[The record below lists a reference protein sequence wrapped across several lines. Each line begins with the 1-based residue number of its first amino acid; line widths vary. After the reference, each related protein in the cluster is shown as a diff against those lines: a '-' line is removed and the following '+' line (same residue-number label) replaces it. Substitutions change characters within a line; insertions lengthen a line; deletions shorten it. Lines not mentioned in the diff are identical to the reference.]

1 MGALAVY
8 RVIIVKYDLLVDS
21 RSNEVVIALLKD
33 KQLIELHK
41 EPHDSSY
48 AVGDIY
54 LGKVKKVVSGLNA
67 CFVDVGHEREGFL
80 HYFDLGPK
88 ILTFQNFVDRN
99 LAKKLNTASLR
110 NFKKQAEIEK
120 SGKIDEV
127 FQSGKQVLVQ
137 VAKEAI
143 STKGPRLTTELT
155 LAGRYMV
162 LVPFSNKV
170 SVSQK
175 IGTQEE
181 KKRLKQLVQSIK
193 PQGFGV
199 IIRTVAEGKMV
210 ADLDADLKN
219 LYRKWQVVYKQM
231 KKGKS
236 PSKVLGEL
244 GRTASLLRDLL
255 NDDFANIYVNDEELH
270 SEIKDYIGTISPAQ
284 EKIVKYYKGKIP
296 LFQKFEIERQIK
308 GAFGKSVTMR
318 KSTYLVIEHTEAM
331 HVIDVNSGKRVSSQ
345 KDQEANA
352 LEVNLIAAEEVA
364 RQLRLRDMGGI
375 IVVDFIDMHNGANRK
390 KLYNT
395 LVDFMKDD
403 KAKHHILPPS
413 KFGLIEITR
422 QRVRPEMNIET
433 QEGCPSCKGTGK
445 VEASILI
452 VDEIEQKLSQVS
464 QKYDNVTL
472 KVHPF
477 VASYLTKGWFQN
489 IRKDWS
495 KKFGC
500 KLKVEQDTTY
510 HMLQYRF
517 LNKERKVIRAL

>member
-1 MGALAVY
+1 M
-8 RVIIVKYDLLVDS
+8 
-21 RSNEVVIALLKD
+21 
-33 KQLIELHK
+33 
-41 EPHDSSY
+41 
-48 AVGDIY
+48 
-54 LGKVKKVVSGLNA
+54 
-67 CFVDVGHEREGFL
+67 
-80 HYFDLGPK
+80 
-88 ILTFQNFVDRN
+88 
-99 LAKKLNTASLR
+99 
-110 NFKKQAEIEK
+110 
-120 SGKIDEV
+120 
-127 FQSGKQVLVQ
+127 
-137 VAKEAI
+137 
-143 STKGPRLTTELT
+143 
-155 LAGRYMV
+155 
-162 LVPFSNKV
+162 
-170 SVSQK
+170 
-175 IGTQEE
+175 
-181 KKRLKQLVQSIK
+181 QSIK

-199 IIRTVAEGKMV
+199 IIRTVAESKMV

-219 LYRKWQVVYKQM
+219 LYRKWQIIYKQM
-231 KKGKS
+231 KKVKA
-236 PSKVLGEL
+236 PAKVLGEL

-270 SEIKDYIGTISPAQ
+270 TEIKDYIGRISPSQ
-284 EKIVKYYKGKIP
+284 EKIVKHYKGKIP

-352 LEVNLIAAEEVA
+352 LEVNMIAAEEVA

-390 KLYNT
+390 KLYDAM
-395 LVDFMKDD
+395 VEFMKDD

-433 QEGCPSCKGTGK
+433 KEGCPSCQGTGK

-452 VDEIEQKLSQVS
+452 IDEIEQKLAQAS
-464 QKYDNVTL
+464 QKYNNIIL
-472 KVHPF
+472 KAHPF
-477 VASYLTKGWFQN
+477 VASYITQGWLKT
-489 IRKDWS
+489 IRRDWS

-500 KLKVEQDTTY
+500 KLTVEQDTTY

-517 LNKERKVIRAL
+517 LNNERKVIRS

>member
-1 MGALAVY
+1 M
-8 RVIIVKYDLLVDS
+8 KFDLLVDS
-21 RSNEVVIALLKD
+21 RPNEVVIALLKD

-41 EPHDSSY
+41 EPRDNSY
-48 AVGDIY
+48 SVGDIY

-67 CFVDVGHEREGFL
+67 CFVDVGYDKDGFL
-80 HYFDLGPK
+80 HYLDLGPK
-88 ILTFQNFVDRN
+88 IRTFQNFVDRN
-99 LAKKLNTASLR
+99 MEKKLNTASLR
-110 NFKKQAEIEK
+110 NFKKQPEIEK
-120 SGKIDEV
+120 SGNINEV
-127 FQSGKQVLVQ
+127 MKGGERILVQ
-137 VAKEAI
+137 VAKEPI

-162 LVPFSNKV
+162 LVPFSEKV

-175 IGTQEE
+175 IESQEE
-181 KKRLKQLVQSIK
+181 RKRLKKLVQSIK
-193 PQGFGV
+193 PAGFGV
-199 IIRTVAEGKMV
+199 IIRTVAESKMV

-219 LYRKWQVVYKQM
+219 LYRKWQIIYKQM
-231 KKGKS
+231 KKVNV
-236 PSKVLGEL
+236 PAKVLGEL

-270 SEIKDYIGTISPAQ
+270 TKIKDYIGRISSSQ
-284 EKIVKYYKGKIP
+284 EKIVKYYKGKTP

-308 GAFGKSVTMR
+308 SAFGKSVTMR

-331 HVIDVNSGKRVSSQ
+331 HVIDVNSGKRVSS
-345 KDQEANA
+345 KNDQEANA
-352 LEVNLIAAEEVA
+352 LEVNMIAAEEVA

-375 IVVDFIDMHNGANRK
+375 IVVDFIDMHNSVNRK
-390 KLYNT
+390 KLYDAM
-395 LVDFMKDD
+395 VEFMKED

-433 QEGCPSCKGTGK
+433 KEGCPSCQGTGK

-452 VDEIEQKLSQVS
+452 IDEIEQKLAQAS
-464 QKYDNVTL
+464 QKYNNIIL
-472 KVHPF
+472 KAHPF
-477 VASYLTKGWFQN
+477 VASYITQGWLKT
-489 IRKDWS
+489 IRRDWS

-500 KLKVEQDTTY
+500 KLSVEQDTTY

-517 LNKERKVIRAL
+517 LNKERKVIRS

>member
-219 LYRKWQVVYKQM
+219 LYRKD
-231 KKGKS
+231 
-236 PSKVLGEL
+236 L
-244 GRTASLLRDLL
+244 SL
-255 NDDFANIYVNDEELH
+255 
-270 SEIKDYIGTISPAQ
+270 
-284 EKIVKYYKGKIP
+284 
-296 LFQKFEIERQIK
+296 
-308 GAFGKSVTMR
+308 
-318 KSTYLVIEHTEAM
+318 
-331 HVIDVNSGKRVSSQ
+331 
-345 KDQEANA
+345 
-352 LEVNLIAAEEVA
+352 
-364 RQLRLRDMGGI
+364 
-375 IVVDFIDMHNGANRK
+375 
-390 KLYNT
+390 
-395 LVDFMKDD
+395 
-403 KAKHHILPPS
+403 
-413 KFGLIEITR
+413 
-422 QRVRPEMNIET
+422 
-433 QEGCPSCKGTGK
+433 
-445 VEASILI
+445 
-452 VDEIEQKLSQVS
+452 
-464 QKYDNVTL
+464 
-472 KVHPF
+472 
-477 VASYLTKGWFQN
+477 
-489 IRKDWS
+489 
-495 KKFGC
+495 
-500 KLKVEQDTTY
+500 
-510 HMLQYRF
+510 
-517 LNKERKVIRAL
+517 

>member
-1 MGALAVY
+1 
-8 RVIIVKYDLLVDS
+8 VKFELLVDS
-21 RSNEVVIALLKD
+21 RPDEVVIALLKD

-41 EPHDSSY
+41 ESHNSSFS
-48 AVGDIY
+48 VGDIY
-54 LGKVKKVVSGLNA
+54 LGKIKKVVPGLNA
-67 CFVDVGHEREGFL
+67 SFVDVGHERDGFL
-80 HYFDLGPK
+80 HYLDLGPK
-88 ILTFQNFVDRN
+88 IKTYQNFLERN
-99 LAKKLNTASLR
+99 LGGKLSTASLR
-110 NFKKQAEIEK
+110 NFKRQPEIEK
-120 SGKIDEV
+120 SGKIDDV
-127 FQSGKQVLVQ
+127 MQGGNKVLVQ
-137 VAKEAI
+137 VAKEPI

-162 LVPFSNKV
+162 LVPFSDKV

-175 IGTQEE
+175 IDSQEE
-181 KKRLKQLVQSIK
+181 RKRLKRLVQSIK

-210 ADLDADLKN
+210 AELDADLKN
-219 LYRKWQVVYKQM
+219 LYRKWQVIFKQM
-231 KKGKS
+231 KKSKVPG
-236 PSKVLGEL
+236 KVLGEL

-255 NDDFANIYVNDEELH
+255 NDDFVNIYVNDEELH
-270 SEIKDYIGTISPAQ
+270 AEIKDYIGRISPDQ
-284 EKIVKYYKGKIP
+284 EGIVKQYKGKLP

-308 GAFGKSVTMR
+308 GAFGKSVTMS

-331 HVIDVNSGKRVSSQ
+331 HVIDVNSGKRVNSK
-345 KDQEANA
+345 KDQETNA

-375 IVVDFIDMHNGANRK
+375 IVVDFIDLYNGANRK
-390 KLYNT
+390 KLYDAM
-395 LVDFMKDD
+395 VEFMKDD

-452 VDEIEQKLSQVS
+452 VDEIEQKLAALSDKSNNIV
-464 QKYDNVTL
+464 L
-472 KVHPF
+472 KAHPF
-477 VASYLTKGWFQN
+477 VASYLNQGWFSSV
-489 IRKDWS
+489 RKNWS

-500 KLKVEQDTTY
+500 KLTVEQDTTY

-517 LNKERKVIRAL
+517 LTSDRKVLIP

>member
-120 SGKIDEV
+120 SGNIDEV

-181 KKRLKQLVQSIK
+181 KS
-193 PQGFGV
+193 
-199 IIRTVAEGKMV
+199 
-210 ADLDADLKN
+210 D
-219 LYRKWQVVYKQM
+219 
-231 KKGKS
+231 
-236 PSKVLGEL
+236 
-244 GRTASLLRDLL
+244 
-255 NDDFANIYVNDEELH
+255 
-270 SEIKDYIGTISPAQ
+270 
-284 EKIVKYYKGKIP
+284 
-296 LFQKFEIERQIK
+296 
-308 GAFGKSVTMR
+308 
-318 KSTYLVIEHTEAM
+318 
-331 HVIDVNSGKRVSSQ
+331 
-345 KDQEANA
+345 
-352 LEVNLIAAEEVA
+352 
-364 RQLRLRDMGGI
+364 
-375 IVVDFIDMHNGANRK
+375 
-390 KLYNT
+390 
-395 LVDFMKDD
+395 
-403 KAKHHILPPS
+403 
-413 KFGLIEITR
+413 
-422 QRVRPEMNIET
+422 
-433 QEGCPSCKGTGK
+433 
-445 VEASILI
+445 
-452 VDEIEQKLSQVS
+452 
-464 QKYDNVTL
+464 
-472 KVHPF
+472 
-477 VASYLTKGWFQN
+477 
-489 IRKDWS
+489 
-495 KKFGC
+495 
-500 KLKVEQDTTY
+500 
-510 HMLQYRF
+510 
-517 LNKERKVIRAL
+517 

>member
-1 MGALAVY
+1 M
-8 RVIIVKYDLLVDS
+8 KFDLLVDS
-21 RSNEVVIALLKD
+21 RTDEVVIALLKD

-41 EPHDSSY
+41 EPNNNNY

-54 LGKVKKVVSGLNA
+54 LGKVKKVVPGLNA
-67 CFVDVGHEREGFL
+67 CFVDVGHERDGFL
-80 HYFDLGPK
+80 HYLDLGPK
-88 ILTFQNFVDRN
+88 IRTFQNFVERN
-99 LAKKLNTASLR
+99 IAKKISTASLR
-110 NFKKQAEIEK
+110 NFKKEPEIEK

-127 FQSGKQVLVQ
+127 MEGGKCVLVQ
-137 VAKEAI
+137 VAKEPI

-155 LAGRYMV
+155 IAGRYMV
-162 LVPFSNKV
+162 LVPFSDKV

-175 IGTQEE
+175 IESQEE
-181 KKRLKQLVQSIK
+181 RKRLKKLVQSIK

-199 IIRTVAEGKMV
+199 IIRTVAENKMV
-210 ADLDADLKN
+210 ADLDADIKN
-219 LYRKWQVVYKQM
+219 LYRKWQIIYKQM
-231 KKGKS
+231 KKVKVS
-236 PSKVLGEL
+236 TKVLGEL

-255 NDDFANIYVNDEELH
+255 NDDFANIYVNDEQLH
-270 SEIKDYIGTISPAQ
+270 AKIKDYIGRISPSH

-308 GAFGKSVTMR
+308 GSFGKSVTMR

-331 HVIDVNSGKRVSSQ
+331 HVIDVNSGKRVNSQ

-352 LEVNLIAAEEVA
+352 LEVNMIAAEEVA

-390 KLYNT
+390 KLYDAM
-395 LVDFMKDD
+395 VEFMKDD

-433 QEGCPSCKGTGK
+433 KEGCPSCQGTGK

-452 VDEIEQKLSQVS
+452 IDEIEQKLSQAS
-464 QKYDNVTL
+464 QNYNNIIL
-472 KVHPF
+472 KAHPF
-477 VASYLTKGWFQN
+477 VASYITQGWFKT
-489 IRKDWS
+489 IRRDWS
-495 KKFGC
+495 RKYGC
-500 KLKVEQDTTY
+500 KLTIEEDTTY

-517 LNKERKVIRAL
+517 LNNERKVIRS

>member
-1 MGALAVY
+1 MGAITVY
-8 RVIIVKYDLLVDS
+8 RVIIVKFDLLVDS
-21 RSNEVVIALLKD
+21 RPDEVVIALLKD

-41 EPHDSSY
+41 EQCDSSY

-54 LGKVKKVVSGLNA
+54 LGKVKKVVTGLNA
-67 CFVDVGHEREGFL
+67 CFVDVGYEKDGFL
-80 HYFDLGPK
+80 HYLDLGPK
-88 ILTFQNFVDRN
+88 IRTFQNFVDRN
-99 LAKKLNTASLR
+99 ISKKLSTASLR
-110 NFKKQAEIEK
+110 NFKKQPEIEK
-120 SGKIDEV
+120 SGKIDDVMEA
-127 FQSGKQVLVQ
+127 GKRILVQ
-137 VAKEAI
+137 VAKEPI

-155 LAGRYMV
+155 IAGRYMV
-162 LVPFSNKV
+162 LVPFSDKV

-175 IGTQEE
+175 IESQEE
-181 KKRLKQLVQSIK
+181 RKRLKKLVQSIK

-199 IIRTVAEGKMV
+199 IIRTVAESKMV
-210 ADLDADLKN
+210 VDLDTDLKN
-219 LYRKWQVVYKQM
+219 LYRKWQIIYKQM
-231 KKGKS
+231 KKVKA
-236 PSKVLGEL
+236 PAKVLGEL

-270 SEIKDYIGTISPAQ
+270 AEIKDYIGLISPSQ

-331 HVIDVNSGKRVSSQ
+331 HVIDVNSGKRVSAQ

-375 IVVDFIDMHNGANRK
+375 IVIDFIDMHNGANRK
-390 KLYNT
+390 KLYDAM
-395 LVDFMKDD
+395 VEFMKDD

-433 QEGCPSCKGTGK
+433 KEGCPTCHGTGK

-452 VDEIEQKLSQVS
+452 IDEIEQKLAQAS
-464 QKYDNVTL
+464 QKYNKIIL
-472 KVHPF
+472 KAHPF
-477 VASYLTKGWFQN
+477 VASYITQGWLKT
-489 IRKDWS
+489 IRRDWS

-500 KLKVEQDTTY
+500 KLTIEKDTTY

-517 LNKERKVIRAL
+517 LNNERKVIRS

>member
-1 MGALAVY
+1 MGAISVY

-21 RSNEVVIALLKD
+21 RPNEVVIALLRD

-67 CFVDVGHEREGFL
+67 CFVDVGYEREGFL
-80 HYFDLGPK
+80 HYLDLGPK
-88 ILTFQNFVDRN
+88 IRTFQNFVERN
-99 LAKKLNTASLR
+99 IAKKLNTASLR
-110 NFKKQAEIEK
+110 NFKKQPEIEK

-127 FQSGKQVLVQ
+127 MESGKRILVQ
-137 VAKEAI
+137 VAKEPI

-155 LAGRYMV
+155 IAGRYMV
-162 LVPFSNKV
+162 LVPFSDKV

-175 IGTQEE
+175 IESQEE
-181 KKRLKQLVQSIK
+181 RKRLKKLVQSIK

-210 ADLDADLKN
+210 VDLDADLKN
-219 LYRKWQVVYKQM
+219 LYRKWQIIYKQM
-231 KKGKS
+231 KKVKA
-236 PSKVLGEL
+236 PAKVLGEL

-255 NDDFANIYVNDEELH
+255 NDDFANIYVSDEELH
-270 SEIKDYIGTISPAQ
+270 AEVKDYIGRISPSQ
-284 EKIVKYYKGKIP
+284 EKIVKHYKGKVP

-375 IVVDFIDMHNGANRK
+375 IVVDFIDMHNGSNRK
-390 KLYNT
+390 KLYDS
-395 LVDFMKDD
+395 LVEFMKDD

-433 QEGCPSCKGTGK
+433 KEGCPSCQGTGK

-452 VDEIEQKLSQVS
+452 VDEIEQKLAQAS
-464 QKYDNVTL
+464 QKYNNIIL
-472 KVHPF
+472 KAHPF
-477 VASYLTKGWFQN
+477 VASYLTQGWLKS
-489 IRKDWS
+489 IRRDWS

-500 KLKVEQDTTY
+500 KLSVEQDTTY
-510 HMLQYRF
+510 HMLQYRL
-517 LNKERKVIRAL
+517 LNKDRKVIRS

>member
-1 MGALAVY
+1 MGAATVY
-8 RVIIVKYDLLVDS
+8 RVIIVKFDLLVDS
-21 RSNEVVIALLKD
+21 RTDEVVIALLKD

-41 EPHDSSY
+41 EPNNNNY
-48 AVGDIY
+48 NVGDIY
-54 LGKVKKVVSGLNA
+54 LGKVKKVVPGLNA
-67 CFVDVGHEREGFL
+67 CFVDVGHEKDGFL
-80 HYFDLGPK
+80 HYLDLGPK
-88 ILTFQNFVDRN
+88 IRTFQNFGERN
-99 LAKKLNTASLR
+99 IAKKLSTASLR
-110 NFKKQAEIEK
+110 NFKKEPEIEK
-120 SGKIDEV
+120 SGKIDQVMEG
-127 FQSGKQVLVQ
+127 GKCVLVQ
-137 VAKEAI
+137 VAKEPI

-155 LAGRYMV
+155 IAGRYMV
-162 LVPFSNKV
+162 LVPFSEKV

-175 IGTQEE
+175 IESQEE
-181 KKRLKQLVQSIK
+181 RKRLKKLVQSIK

-199 IIRTVAEGKMV
+199 IIRTVAENKMV
-210 ADLDADLKN
+210 ADLDADIKN
-219 LYRKWQVVYKQM
+219 LYRKWQIIYKQM
-231 KKGKS
+231 KKVKVS
-236 PSKVLGEL
+236 TKVLGEL

-270 SEIKDYIGTISPAQ
+270 AKIKDYIGRISPSQ

-308 GAFGKSVTMR
+308 GSFGKSVTMR

-331 HVIDVNSGKRVSSQ
+331 HVIDVNSGKRVNSQ

-352 LEVNLIAAEEVA
+352 LEVNMIAAEEVA

-390 KLYNT
+390 KLYGAM
-395 LVDFMKDD
+395 VEFMKDD

-433 QEGCPSCKGTGK
+433 KEGCPSCQGTGK

-452 VDEIEQKLSQVS
+452 IDEIEQKLSLAS
-464 QKYDNVTL
+464 QNYNNIIL
-472 KVHPF
+472 KAHPF
-477 VASYLTKGWFQN
+477 VASYITQGWFKT
-489 IRKDWS
+489 IRRDWS

-500 KLKVEQDTTY
+500 KLTIEEDTTY

-517 LNKERKVIRAL
+517 LNNERKVIRS

>member
-1 MGALAVY
+1 MGAIIVY
-8 RVIIVKYDLLVDS
+8 RVIIVKFDLLVDS
-21 RSNEVVIALLKD
+21 RQDEVVIALLKD

-67 CFVDVGHEREGFL
+67 CFVDVGHEKDGFL
-80 HYFDLGPK
+80 HYLDLGPK
-88 ILTFQNFVDRN
+88 IRTFQNFVDRN
-99 LAKKLNTASLR
+99 LTKKLSTASLR
-110 NFKKQAEIEK
+110 NFKKQSEIEK

-127 FQSGKQVLVQ
+127 MEGGKRILVQ
-137 VAKEAI
+137 VAKEPI

-155 LAGRYMV
+155 IAGRYMV
-162 LVPFSNKV
+162 LVPFSDKV

-175 IGTQEE
+175 IESQEE
-181 KKRLKQLVQSIK
+181 RKRLKKLVQSIK

-199 IIRTVAEGKMV
+199 IIRTVAESKMV

-219 LYRKWQVVYKQM
+219 LYRKWQIIYKQM
-231 KKGKS
+231 KKVKV
-236 PSKVLGEL
+236 PAKVLGEL

-270 SEIKDYIGTISPAQ
+270 AEIKDYIGRISPSQ
-284 EKIVKYYKGKIP
+284 EKIVKHYKGKIP

-308 GAFGKSVTMR
+308 SAFGKSVTMR

-352 LEVNLIAAEEVA
+352 LEVNMIAAEEVA

-375 IVVDFIDMHNGANRK
+375 IVVDFIDMHNGSNRK
-390 KLYNT
+390 KLYDAM
-395 LVDFMKDD
+395 VDFMKDD

-433 QEGCPSCKGTGK
+433 KEGCPSCQGTGK
-445 VEASILI
+445 VEDSILI
-452 VDEIEQKLSQVS
+452 IDEIEQKLAQAS
-464 QKYDNVTL
+464 QKYNNIIL
-472 KVHPF
+472 KAHPF
-477 VASYLTKGWFQN
+477 VASYITKGWLKT
-489 IRKDWS
+489 IRRDWS
-495 KKFGC
+495 KKFAC
-500 KLKVEQDTTY
+500 KLTVEQDTTY

-517 LNKERKVIRAL
+517 LNNERKVIRS

>member
-1 MGALAVY
+1 MGAIIVY
-8 RVIIVKYDLLVDS
+8 RVIIVKFDLLVDS
-21 RSNEVVIALLKD
+21 RQDEVVIALLKD

-67 CFVDVGHEREGFL
+67 CFVDVGHEKDGFL
-80 HYFDLGPK
+80 HYLDLGPK
-88 ILTFQNFVDRN
+88 IRTFQNFVDRN
-99 LAKKLNTASLR
+99 LTKKLSTASLR
-110 NFKKQAEIEK
+110 NFKKQSEIEK

-127 FQSGKQVLVQ
+127 MEGGKRILVQ
-137 VAKEAI
+137 VAKEPI

-155 LAGRYMV
+155 IAGRYMV
-162 LVPFSNKV
+162 LVPFSDKV

-175 IGTQEE
+175 IESQEE
-181 KKRLKQLVQSIK
+181 RKRLKKLVQSIK

-199 IIRTVAEGKMV
+199 IIRTVAESKMV

-219 LYRKWQVVYKQM
+219 LYRKWQIIYKQM
-231 KKGKS
+231 KKVKV
-236 PSKVLGEL
+236 PAKVLGEL

-270 SEIKDYIGTISPAQ
+270 AEIKDYIGRISPSQ
-284 EKIVKYYKGKIP
+284 EKIVKHYKGKIP

-308 GAFGKSVTMR
+308 SAFGKSVTMR

-352 LEVNLIAAEEVA
+352 LEVNMIAAEEVA

-375 IVVDFIDMHNGANRK
+375 IVVDFIDMHNGSNRK
-390 KLYNT
+390 KLYDAM
-395 LVDFMKDD
+395 VDFMKDD

-433 QEGCPSCKGTGK
+433 KEGCPSCQGTGK

-452 VDEIEQKLSQVS
+452 IDEIEQKLAQAS
-464 QKYDNVTL
+464 QKYNNIIL
-472 KVHPF
+472 KAHPF
-477 VASYLTKGWFQN
+477 VASYITKGWLKT
-489 IRKDWS
+489 IRRDWS
-495 KKFGC
+495 KKFAC
-500 KLKVEQDTTY
+500 KLTVEQDTTY

-517 LNKERKVIRAL
+517 LNNERKVIRS

>member
-1 MGALAVY
+1 MKL
-8 RVIIVKYDLLVDS
+8 DLLVDS
-21 RSNEVVIALLKD
+21 RPDEVVIALLKD

-41 EPHDSSY
+41 EPLDCSY
-48 AVGDIY
+48 SVGDIY

-67 CFVDVGHEREGFL
+67 CFVDVGHEKDGFL
-80 HYFDLGPK
+80 HYLDLGPK
-88 ILTFQNFVDRN
+88 IRTFQNFVDRN
-99 LAKKLNTASLR
+99 MAKKLSTASLR
-110 NFKKQAEIEK
+110 NFKKQPEIEK
-120 SGKIDEV
+120 SGKIDDVMEG
-127 FQSGKQVLVQ
+127 GKRILVQ
-137 VAKEAI
+137 VAKEPI

-155 LAGRYMV
+155 IAGRYMV

-175 IGTQEE
+175 IESQEE
-181 KKRLKQLVQSIK
+181 RKRLKKLVQSIK

-219 LYRKWQVVYKQM
+219 LYRKWQIIYKQM
-231 KKGKS
+231 KKVNA
-236 PSKVLGEL
+236 PAKVLGEL

-255 NDDFANIYVNDEELH
+255 NDDFANIYVNNKELH
-270 SEIKDYIGTISPAQ
+270 AEIKDYIGRISPLQ
-284 EKIVKYYKGKIP
+284 EKIVKHYKGKIP

-352 LEVNLIAAEEVA
+352 LEVNMIAAEEVA

-375 IVVDFIDMHNGANRK
+375 IVVDFIDMHNSTNRK
-390 KLYNT
+390 KLYDAM
-395 LVDFMKDD
+395 VEFMKDD

-433 QEGCPSCKGTGK
+433 KEGCPSCKGTGK

-452 VDEIEQKLSQVS
+452 IDEIEQKLAQAS
-464 QKYDNVTL
+464 QKYNNIIL
-472 KVHPF
+472 KAHPF
-477 VASYLTKGWFQN
+477 VASYITQGWLKT
-489 IRKDWS
+489 IRRDWS

-500 KLKVEQDTTY
+500 KLTIEQDTTY

-517 LNKERKVIRAL
+517 LNNERKVIRS

>member
-1 MGALAVY
+1 MGAIIVY
-8 RVIIVKYDLLVDS
+8 RVIIVKFDLLVDS
-21 RSNEVVIALLKD
+21 RQDEVVIALLKD

-67 CFVDVGHEREGFL
+67 CFVDVGHEKDGFL
-80 HYFDLGPK
+80 HYLDLGPK
-88 ILTFQNFVDRN
+88 IRTFQNFVDRN
-99 LAKKLNTASLR
+99 LTKKLSTASLR
-110 NFKKQAEIEK
+110 NFKKQSEIEK

-127 FQSGKQVLVQ
+127 MEGGKRILVQ
-137 VAKEAI
+137 VAKEPI

-155 LAGRYMV
+155 IAGRYMV
-162 LVPFSNKV
+162 LVPFSDKV

-175 IGTQEE
+175 IESQEE
-181 KKRLKQLVQSIK
+181 RKRLKKLVQSIK

-199 IIRTVAEGKMV
+199 IIRTVAESKMV

-219 LYRKWQVVYKQM
+219 LYRKWQIIYKQM
-231 KKGKS
+231 KKVKV
-236 PSKVLGEL
+236 PAKVLGEL

-270 SEIKDYIGTISPAQ
+270 AEIKDYIGRISPSQ
-284 EKIVKYYKGKIP
+284 EKIVKHYKGKIP

-308 GAFGKSVTMR
+308 SAFGKSVTMR

-352 LEVNLIAAEEVA
+352 LEVNMIAAEEVA

-375 IVVDFIDMHNGANRK
+375 IVVDFIDMHNGSNRK
-390 KLYNT
+390 KLYDAM
-395 LVDFMKDD
+395 VDFMKDD

-433 QEGCPSCKGTGK
+433 KEGCPSCQGTGK

-452 VDEIEQKLSQVS
+452 IDEIEQKLAQAS
-464 QKYDNVTL
+464 QKYNNIIL
-472 KVHPF
+472 KAHPF
-477 VASYLTKGWFQN
+477 VASYITQGWLKT
-489 IRKDWS
+489 IRRDWS
-495 KKFGC
+495 KKFAC
-500 KLKVEQDTTY
+500 KLTVEQDTTY

-517 LNKERKVIRAL
+517 LNNERKVIRS